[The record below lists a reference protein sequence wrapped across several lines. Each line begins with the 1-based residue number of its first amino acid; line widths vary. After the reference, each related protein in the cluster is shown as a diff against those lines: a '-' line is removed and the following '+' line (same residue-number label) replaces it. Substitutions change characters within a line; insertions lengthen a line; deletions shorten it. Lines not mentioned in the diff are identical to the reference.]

1 MYINDL
7 PNVTSLNTMLFA
19 DDTSFVVTGKDLNE
33 IVTKANSELKKV
45 CTWFRANK
53 SSLHPEKKTFNSWSS
68 RKEHEINTNSDQVIC
83 GL

>member
-1 MYINDL
+1 
-7 PNVTSLNTMLFA
+7 MLFA

-53 SSLHPEKKTFNSWSS
+53 SSLHPEKT
-68 RKEHEINTNSDQVIC
+68 
-83 GL
+83 

>member
-1 MYINDL
+1 
-7 PNVTSLNTMLFA
+7 MLFA

-53 SSLHPEKKTFNSWSS
+53 SSLHPEKN
-68 RKEHEINTNSDQVIC
+68 I
-83 GL
+83 

>member
-1 MYINDL
+1 
-7 PNVTSLNTMLFA
+7 MLFA

-53 SSLHPEKKTFNSWSS
+53 SSLHPEKNIIHGLLVKNM
-68 RKEHEINTNSDQVIC
+68 KKNTNSDQVIC